1 VLRLSFPAT
10 QELNMGLM
18 DVLNG
23 MQNGPRGARHNTGG
37 TSSGGMSPLTMAL
50 LGLLAFK
57 AIKHFTGGQPSQ
69 QTVPAGDRPT
79 ATPTTPAGGGL
90 ADVLK
95 NGLGGLLGGAAA
107 GSVLSGGLSDILKQ
121 LEQSGHGDIAKS
133 WVGTGPNKAISP
145 QDLEKALGTE
155 QVNTLAQQ
163 AGLSRV
169 ALLDGL
175 SDQLPELVDQLT
187 PEGRVPTEAEAS
199 RLV

>member
-1 VLRLSFPAT
+1 
-10 QELNMGLM
+10 MGLM

-50 LGLLAFK
+50 IGLLAFK
-57 AIKHFTGGQPSQ
+57 AIKHFTGGQPAQ
-69 QTVPAGDRPT
+69 QSAPAGGGAAAPT
-79 ATPTTPAGGGL
+79 APAGGGL

-107 GSVLSGGLSDILKQ
+107 GSVLSGGLNDILKQ
-121 LEQSGHGDIAKS
+121 LEQNGHGEVAKS
-133 WVGTGPNKAISP
+133 WVGTGPNKMISP

-163 AGLSRV
+163 AGLSKV

-175 SDQLPELVDQLT
+175 SDQLPDLVDQLT

>member
-1 VLRLSFPAT
+1 
-10 QELNMGLM
+10 MGLM

-37 TSSGGMSPLTMAL
+37 QSSGGMSPLTMAL
-50 LGLLAFK
+50 IGLLAFK
-57 AIKHFTGGQPSQ
+57 AIKHFTGGQPAQ
-69 QTVPAGDRPT
+69 QTAPAGGGAAAPT
-79 ATPTTPAGGGL
+79 APAGGGL

-107 GSVLSGGLSDILKQ
+107 GSVLSGGLNDILKQ
-121 LEQSGHGDIAKS
+121 LEQNGHGEVAKS
-133 WVGTGPNKAISP
+133 WVGTGPNKMIAP

-163 AGLSRV
+163 AGLSKV

-175 SDQLPELVDQLT
+175 SDQLPDLVDQLT

>member
-1 VLRLSFPAT
+1 
-10 QELNMGLM
+10 MGLM

-23 MQNGPRGARHNTGG
+23 MQNGPRGARHNTSGQ
-37 TSSGGMSPLTMAL
+37 SSGGMSPMTMAL
-50 LGLLAFK
+50 IGLLAFK
-57 AIKHFTGGQPSQ
+57 AIKHFTGGQPAQ
-69 QTVPAGDRPT
+69 QSAPAGGRAAAPT
-79 ATPTTPAGGGL
+79 PPAGGGL

-121 LEQSGHGDIAKS
+121 LEQSGHGEVAKS
-133 WVGTGPNKAISP
+133 WVGTGPNKMISP
-145 QDLEKALGTE
+145 QDLERALGTE

-163 AGLSRV
+163 AGLSKV

-175 SDQLPELVDQLT
+175 SDQLPDLVDQLT

>member
-1 VLRLSFPAT
+1 
-10 QELNMGLM
+10 MGLM

-37 TSSGGMSPLTMAL
+37 QGSGGMSPMTMAL
-50 LGLLAFK
+50 IGLLAFK
-57 AIKHFTGGQPSQ
+57 AIKHFTSGQPAQ
-69 QTVPAGDRPT
+69 QSTPAGGGAAAPS
-79 ATPTTPAGGGL
+79 APAGGGL

-107 GSVLSGGLSDILKQ
+107 GSVLSGGLGDILKQ
-121 LEQSGHGDIAKS
+121 LEQNGHGEVAKS
-133 WVGTGPNKAISP
+133 WVGTGPNKQISP

-163 AGLSRV
+163 AGLSKV

-187 PEGRVPTEAEAS
+187 PHGRVPTEAEAS

>member
-1 VLRLSFPAT
+1 
-10 QELNMGLM
+10 MGLM

-50 LGLLAFK
+50 IGLLAFK

-69 QTVPAGDRPT
+69 QSAPAGNRPA
-79 ATPTTPAGGGL
+79 ATPTTPPGGSL

-107 GSVLSGGLSDILKQ
+107 GSVLSGGLNDILKQ
-121 LEQSGHGDIAKS
+121 LEQSGQGEAAKS
-133 WVGTGPNKAISP
+133 WVGTGPNKQISP
-145 QDLEKALGTE
+145 QDLEKALGSDK
-155 QVNTLAQQ
+155 VNTLAQQ
-163 AGLSRV
+163 AGLSKV
-169 ALLDGL
+169 ALLEGL
-175 SDQLPELVDQLT
+175 SDQLPDLVDQLT

>member
-1 VLRLSFPAT
+1 MV
-10 QELNMGLM
+10 LM

-37 TSSGGMSPLTMAL
+37 QSSGGMSPLTMAL
-50 LGLLAFK
+50 IGLLAFK
-57 AIKHFTGGQPSQ
+57 AIKHFTGGQPAQ
-69 QTVPAGDRPT
+69 QTAPAGGGAAAPT
-79 ATPTTPAGGGL
+79 APAGGGL

-107 GSVLSGGLSDILKQ
+107 GSVLSGGLNDILKQ
-121 LEQSGHGDIAKS
+121 LEQNGHGEVAKS
-133 WVGTGPNKAISP
+133 WVGTGPNKMIAP

-163 AGLSRV
+163 AGLSKV

-175 SDQLPELVDQLT
+175 SDQLPDLVDQLT

>member
-1 VLRLSFPAT
+1 
-10 QELNMGLM
+10 MGLM

-107 GSVLSGGLSDILKQ
+107 GSVLSGGLNDILKQ
-121 LEQSGHGDIAKS
+121 LEQSGHGDVAKS
-133 WVGTGPNKAISP
+133 WVGTGPNKQISA

-163 AGLSRV
+163 AGLSKV

>member
-1 VLRLSFPAT
+1 
-10 QELNMGLM
+10 MGLM

-37 TSSGGMSPLTMAL
+37 TSGGGMSPLTMAL
-50 LGLLAFK
+50 IGLLAFK
-57 AIKHFTGGQPSQ
+57 AIKHFTGGQPAQ
-69 QTVPAGDRPT
+69 QTA
-79 ATPTTPAGGGL
+79 PAGGRGAAPTPPAGGSL

-107 GSVLSGGLSDILKQ
+107 GGVLSGGLSDILKQ
-121 LEQSGHGDIAKS
+121 LEQSGHGDVAKS

-163 AGLSRV
+163 AGLSKV

>member
-1 VLRLSFPAT
+1 
-10 QELNMGLM
+10 M

-37 TSSGGMSPLTMAL
+37 QSSGGMSPLTMAL
-50 LGLLAFK
+50 IGLLAFK
-57 AIKHFTGGQPSQ
+57 AIKHFTGGQPAQ
-69 QTVPAGDRPT
+69 QTTPAGGGAAAPT
-79 ATPTTPAGGGL
+79 APAGGGL

-107 GSVLSGGLSDILKQ
+107 GSVLSGGLNDILKQ
-121 LEQSGHGDIAKS
+121 LEQNGHGEVAKS
-133 WVGTGPNKAISP
+133 WVGTGPNKQISA

-163 AGLSRV
+163 AGLSKV

-175 SDQLPELVDQLT
+175 SDQLPDLVDQLT
-187 PEGRVPTEAEAS
+187 PHGRVPTEAEAS

>member
-1 VLRLSFPAT
+1 
-10 QELNMGLM
+10 MGLM

-50 LGLLAFK
+50 IGLLAFK
-57 AIKHFTGGQPSQ
+57 AIKHFTGGQPAQ
-69 QTVPAGDRPT
+69 QTAPAGGGAAAPT
-79 ATPTTPAGGGL
+79 APAGGGL

-107 GSVLSGGLSDILKQ
+107 GSVLSGGLGDILKQ
-121 LEQSGHGDIAKS
+121 LEQSGHGEVAKS
-133 WVGTGPNKAISP
+133 WVGAGPNKMISP

-163 AGLSRV
+163 TGLSKV

-175 SDQLPELVDQLT
+175 SDQLPDLVDQLT

>member
-1 VLRLSFPAT
+1 
-10 QELNMGLM
+10 MGLM

-37 TSSGGMSPLTMAL
+37 QSSGGMSPLTMAL
-50 LGLLAFK
+50 IGLLAFK
-57 AIKHFTGGQPSQ
+57 AIKHFTGGQPAQ
-69 QTVPAGDRPT
+69 QTAPAGGGAAAPT
-79 ATPTTPAGGGL
+79 APAGGGL

-107 GSVLSGGLSDILKQ
+107 GSVLSGGLNDILKQ
-121 LEQSGHGDIAKS
+121 LEQNGHGEVAKS
-133 WVGTGPNKAISP
+133 WVGTGPNKMIAP

-163 AGLSRV
+163 AGLSKV

-175 SDQLPELVDQLT
+175 SDQLPDLVDQLT
-187 PEGRVPTEAEAS
+187 PEGRVPTEAEAA

>member
-1 VLRLSFPAT
+1 
-10 QELNMGLM
+10 MGLM

-37 TSSGGMSPLTMAL
+37 QSSGGMSPLTMAL
-50 LGLLAFK
+50 IGLLAFK
-57 AIKHFTGGQPSQ
+57 AIKHFTGGQPAQ
-69 QTVPAGDRPT
+69 QTAPAGGGAAAPT
-79 ATPTTPAGGGL
+79 APTGGGL

-107 GSVLSGGLSDILKQ
+107 GGVLSGGLNDILKQ
-121 LEQSGHGDIAKS
+121 LEQNGHGEVAKS
-133 WVGTGPNKAISP
+133 WVGTGPNKMIAP

-163 AGLSRV
+163 AGLSKV

-175 SDQLPELVDQLT
+175 SDQLPDLVDQLT

>member
-1 VLRLSFPAT
+1 
-10 QELNMGLM
+10 MGLM

-37 TSSGGMSPLTMAL
+37 QSSGGMSPLTMAL
-50 LGLLAFK
+50 IGLLAFK
-57 AIKHFTGGQPSQ
+57 AIKHFTGGQPAQ
-69 QTVPAGDRPT
+69 QTAPAGGGAAAPT
-79 ATPTTPAGGGL
+79 APAGGGL

-107 GSVLSGGLSDILKQ
+107 GGVLSGGLNDILKQ
-121 LEQSGHGDIAKS
+121 LEQNGHGEVAKS
-133 WVGTGPNKAISP
+133 WVGTGPNKMISP
-145 QDLEKALGTE
+145 QDLEHALGAE

-163 AGLSRV
+163 AGLSKV

-175 SDQLPELVDQLT
+175 SDQLPDLVDQLT

>member
-1 VLRLSFPAT
+1 
-10 QELNMGLM
+10 MGLM

-37 TSSGGMSPLTMAL
+37 QSSGGMSPLTMAL
-50 LGLLAFK
+50 IGLLAFK
-57 AIKHFTGGQPSQ
+57 AIKHFTGGQAAQ
-69 QTVPAGDRPT
+69 QTAPAGKVPAGTP
-79 ATPTTPAGGGL
+79 ATQAGGGL

-107 GSVLSGGLSDILKQ
+107 GGVLSGGLNDILKQ
-121 LEQSGHGDIAKS
+121 LEQSGHGDVAKS

-145 QDLEKALGTE
+145 QDLEHALGAE

-163 AGLSRV
+163 AGLSKV

-175 SDQLPELVDQLT
+175 SDQLPDLVDQLT

>member
-1 VLRLSFPAT
+1 
-10 QELNMGLM
+10 MGLM

-37 TSSGGMSPLTMAL
+37 QSSGGMSPLTMAL
-50 LGLLAFK
+50 IGLLAFK
-57 AIKHFTGGQPSQ
+57 AIKHFTGGQPAQ
-69 QTVPAGDRPT
+69 QTAPAGGGAAAPT
-79 ATPTTPAGGGL
+79 APAGGGL

-107 GSVLSGGLSDILKQ
+107 GGVLSGGLSDILKQ
-121 LEQSGHGDIAKS
+121 LEQSGHGEVAKS
-133 WVGTGPNKAISP
+133 WVGTGPNKMIAP

-163 AGLSRV
+163 AGLSKV

-175 SDQLPELVDQLT
+175 SDQLPDLVDQLT

>member
-1 VLRLSFPAT
+1 
-10 QELNMGLM
+10 MGLM

-50 LGLLAFK
+50 IGLLAFK
-57 AIKHFTGGQPSQ
+57 AIKHFTGGQPAQ
-69 QTVPAGDRPT
+69 QTGPAGGGAAAPT
-79 ATPTTPAGGGL
+79 VPAGGGL

-107 GSVLSGGLSDILKQ
+107 GSVLSGGLNDILKQ
-121 LEQSGHGDIAKS
+121 LEQNGHGEVAKS
-133 WVGTGPNKAISP
+133 WVGTGPNKMISP

-163 AGLSRV
+163 AGLSKV

-175 SDQLPELVDQLT
+175 SDQLPDLVDQLT

>member
-1 VLRLSFPAT
+1 
-10 QELNMGLM
+10 MGLM

-50 LGLLAFK
+50 IGLLAFK
-57 AIKHFTGGQPSQ
+57 AIKHFTGGQPAQ
-69 QTVPAGDRPT
+69 QSAPAGGGAAAPT
-79 ATPTTPAGGGL
+79 APAGGGL

-95 NGLGGLLGGAAA
+95 TGLGGLLGGAAA
-107 GSVLSGGLSDILKQ
+107 GSVLSGGLNDILKQ
-121 LEQSGHGDIAKS
+121 LEQNGHGEVAKS
-133 WVGTGPNKAISP
+133 WVGTGPNKMISP

-163 AGLSRV
+163 AGLSKV

-175 SDQLPELVDQLT
+175 SDQLPDLVDQLT

>member
-1 VLRLSFPAT
+1 
-10 QELNMGLM
+10 MGLM

-37 TSSGGMSPLTMAL
+37 QSSGGMSPLTMAL
-50 LGLLAFK
+50 IGLLAFK
-57 AIKHFTGGQPSQ
+57 AIKHFTGGQPAQ
-69 QTVPAGDRPT
+69 QTAPAGGGAAAPT
-79 ATPTTPAGGGL
+79 APTGGGL

-107 GSVLSGGLSDILKQ
+107 GGVLSGGLSDILKQ
-121 LEQSGHGDIAKS
+121 LEQSGHGEVAKS
-133 WVGTGPNKAISP
+133 WVGTGPNKMIAP
-145 QDLEKALGTE
+145 QDLEKDLWTE

-163 AGLSRV
+163 AGLSKV

-175 SDQLPELVDQLT
+175 SDQLPDLVDQLT